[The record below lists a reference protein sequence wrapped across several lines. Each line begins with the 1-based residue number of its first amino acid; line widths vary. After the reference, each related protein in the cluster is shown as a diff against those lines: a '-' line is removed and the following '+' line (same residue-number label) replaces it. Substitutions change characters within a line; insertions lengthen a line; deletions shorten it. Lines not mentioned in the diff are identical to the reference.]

1 MVRTESAS
9 PASSHAH
16 RSLRS
21 RTKPRGPSG
30 TQSNVQ
36 MISSFICSCLYSKS
50 QSADRSALPACTCQ
64 QTKGQREQEV
74 EDTKEFREIQPASGR
89 PAPDLVQCHDA
100 KPHHI
105 CR

>member
-1 MVRTESAS
+1 MRISDW
-9 PASSHAH
+9 SSDVC
-16 RSLRS
+16 SSDLLRS

-74 EDTKEFREIQPASGR
+74 DDQKDFRDVPRVSGR
-89 PAPDLVQCHDA
+89 HAYVIVQCHDA
-100 KPHHI
+100 EPEQI
-105 CR
+105 GT